1 MLEGRRIALTD
12 SCTYPPGLFASY
24 PLLINEHFRCRSES
38 RLDPAQRLWVWH
50 RAYLFGQSRCPAS
63 AVTAALSYL
72 GCAWYSTGQ
81 STELGVTRSSLFVLA
96 SVLHLA
102 VVPFTVS
109 AVSSRIQVLVRPA
122 ERPLCSPLQL
132 AVIMPVNRQLFQML
146 SKAESGQQP
155 DVKRMDS
162 LFGTWA
168 SLHNL
173 RVAST
178 ACAFGV
184 GLLGAL
190 S

>member
-1 MLEGRRIALTD
+1 MIPLWLNFLALASSGVT
-12 SCTYPPGLFASY
+12 TGLFASY
-24 PLLINEHFRCRSES
+24 PLLINEHFRCRIES
-38 RLDPAQRLWVWH
+38 RLDPAQRLWIWH
-50 RAYLFGQSRCPAS
+50 RAYLLGKSRGPAS

-72 GCAWYSTGQ
+72 GCAWLSTGK
-81 STELGVTRSSLFVLA
+81 SSELGVTRSSLFVLA
-96 SVLHLA
+96 SVLH
-102 VVPFTVS
+102 VVIVPFT
-109 AVSSRIQVLVRPA
+109 
-122 ERPLCSPLQL
+122 L
-132 AVIMPVNRQLFQML
+132 AVIMPVNLQLFEML

-168 SLHNL
+168 GLHNL

-184 GLLGAL
+184 GLLGVL